1 MRRLLFL
8 IVVTILQVP
17 AWSQNKSA
25 STITVVGKDV
35 YSEVAEAY
43 GIKVYFEENPNKCD
57 PVVGFLSLEDQIGR
71 FSEALG
77 KLGIDFSAFTSMP
90 DDLSAR
96 SDVTTRHKTFRFTH
110 KNPEVILQI
119 ADLSRAQVVR
129 VLGIFTV
136 FARHSFEDEDLK
148 AVNALKDARRKAT
161 VLAKK
166 AGKKLGNILNID
178 DDTTLSSFGDLDSV
192 DDTDMFEELFYRFS
206 ALLSLTQEEYTRFS
220 RDGAYSLKVT
230 FELR

>member
-1 MRRLLFL
+1 MGRFLFL
-8 IVVTILQVP
+8 IFLMLMQAS

-25 STITVVGKDV
+25 STITVLGKDV
-35 YSEVAEAY
+35 YSEAAEAY
-43 GIKVYFEENPNKCD
+43 GIKVHFEENPNKCD
-57 PVVGFLSLEDQIGR
+57 PVVGFLSLEDQINR

-77 KLGIDFSAFTSMP
+77 KLGIDFSAFTALP
-90 DDLSAR
+90 DDLSAM
-96 SDVTTRHKTFRFTH
+96 SDVPTRHKTFRFTH
-110 KNPEVILQI
+110 KTPDVILQI
-119 ADLSRAQVVR
+119 ADLSRAQVIQVM
-129 VLGIFTV
+129 GMFTI
-136 FARHSFEDEDLK
+136 FARHNFEDEDLK

-192 DDTDMFEELFYRFS
+192 EDPEILEQNLYLFNTLFS
-206 ALLSLTQEEYTRFS
+206 LNQEESTQFS
-220 RDGAYSLKVT
+220 KERTYSLKVT